1 MIYSLIIFI
10 LSCIG
15 MLLMILV
22 KLFELKTGR
31 DFILAQWRQKIDK
44 HAHVWFAKTKDFVL
58 KAEKGAVAFVK
69 NIPIHT
75 LELVSKLHMY
85 LHKKYGK
92 RVDMIK
98 GRTIPTNKGSVS
110 FFINSISEYKKEI
123 KR

>member
-1 MIYSLIIFI
+1 MV
-10 LSCIG
+10 
-15 MLLMILV
+15 LV
-22 KLFELKTGR
+22 KLFELKTGK
-31 DFILAQWRQKIDK
+31 DFILADWRNKIDK
-44 HAHVWFAKTKDFVL
+44 HVHVWFAKTKEFIVRI
-58 KAEKGAVAFVK
+58 EKSTVVFIK